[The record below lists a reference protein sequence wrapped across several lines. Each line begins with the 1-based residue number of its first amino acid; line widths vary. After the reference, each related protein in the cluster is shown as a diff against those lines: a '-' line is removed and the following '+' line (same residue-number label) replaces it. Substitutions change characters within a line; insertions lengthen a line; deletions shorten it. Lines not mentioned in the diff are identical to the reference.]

1 VVVRLDRLTA
11 SVWVDPVVS
20 VDQVVF
26 EVVVEVEVE
35 VEDYSV
41 FVVVAQV
48 EELNR
53 LEVSVPEGERDSTRC
68 RAIFDWVHF
77 EVAHRNL
84 EAVHFEA
91 DFY

>member
-1 VVVRLDRLTA
+1 VVRLDRLTA
-11 SVWVDPVVS
+11 LVWVDPVVS
-20 VDQVVF
+20 VDRVEF
-26 EVVVEVEVE
+26 EVEVK
-35 VEDYSV
+35 DYSV
-41 FVVVAQV
+41 FVAQVEV

-53 LEVSVPEGERDSTRC
+53 LEVSVPEGERDSTKC

-84 EAVHFEA
+84 EAAHFEA

>member
-1 VVVRLDRLTA
+1 VAVRLDRPTA
-11 SVWVDPVVS
+11 LVWVDPVVS
-20 VDQVVF
+20 VDRVVI
-26 EVVVEVEVE
+26 EVEVEGE

-41 FVVVAQV
+41 FVVVARV

-84 EAVHFEA
+84 EAGHFEA